1 MDGGYYMLDDG
12 YIYQEFFSGEDSGGD
27 GCFSRGGC
35 LGGGGCSTIF
45 FMLVILILLLLLPIV
60 TIFLTYLAITSPET
74 FFEDVPKGIFL
85 LAGLYSLIIGITI
98 FIIYQY
104 HKNKKK

>member
-35 LGGGGCSTIF
+35 LGGGCSTIF

-60 TIFLTYLAITSPET
+60 TIFLTYLAITSTET
-74 FFEDVPKGIFL
+74 FFEDVPMGIFL
-85 LAGLYSLIIGITI
+85 LVGLYSLVIGIAI
-98 FIIYQY
+98 YIINQY

>member
-27 GCFSRGGC
+27 GC
-35 LGGGGCSTIF
+35 LGGGGCSTIVF
-45 FMLVILILLLLLPIV
+45 ILVILIMLFLLPIV
-60 TIFLTYLAITSPET
+60 TIGLTYFAITSPET
-74 FFEDVPKGIFL
+74 FFEDGTKNIFL
-85 LAGLYSLIIGITI
+85 LVGLYALIIGITI

>member
-1 MDGGYYMLDDG
+1 MPDDDG
-12 YIYQEFFSGEDSGGD
+12 YVYQEFFSGEDSGGD

-35 LGGGGCSTIF
+35 LGGGCSTIVF
-45 FMLVILILLLLLPIV
+45 ILVILIMLLILLTLNIA
-60 TIFLTYLAITSPET
+60 LTYFAITSPET
-74 FFEDVPKGIFL
+74 YFKEDGTKKLFL
-85 LAGLYSLIIGITI
+85 LIFPYVLVISIVV

>member
-12 YIYQEFFSGEDSGGD
+12 YVYQEFFSGEDSGGD

-35 LGGGGCSTIF
+35 LGGGCSTIVF
-45 FMLVILILLLLLPIV
+45 ILVILIMLFLLPIV
-60 TIFLTYLAITSPET
+60 TIELTYFAITSPET
-74 FFEDVPKGIFL
+74 FFEDGTKNIFL
-85 LAGLYSLIIGITI
+85 LAGLYALIIGITI

>member
-1 MDGGYYMLDDG
+1 MNGGYYMLDDG

-35 LGGGGCSTIF
+35 LGGGGCSTIVF
-45 FMLVILILLLLLPIV
+45 ILVILIMLLLLPIV
-60 TIFLTYLAITSPET
+60 TIGLTYFAIASPET
-74 FFEDVPKGIFL
+74 FFEDGTKNIFL
-85 LAGLYSLIIGITI
+85 LVGLYAMIIGITI

>member
-1 MDGGYYMLDDG
+1 MLDDG

-27 GCFSRGGC
+27 GC

-74 FFEDVPKGIFL
+74 FFEDVPEGIFL
-85 LAGLYSLIIGITI
+85 LVGLYSLVIGIAI
-98 FIIYQY
+98 YIINQY

>member
-35 LGGGGCSTIF
+35 LGGGCSTIF

-85 LAGLYSLIIGITI
+85 LVGLYSLVIGIAI
-98 FIIYQY
+98 YIINQY
-104 HKNKKK
+104 HKSKKK